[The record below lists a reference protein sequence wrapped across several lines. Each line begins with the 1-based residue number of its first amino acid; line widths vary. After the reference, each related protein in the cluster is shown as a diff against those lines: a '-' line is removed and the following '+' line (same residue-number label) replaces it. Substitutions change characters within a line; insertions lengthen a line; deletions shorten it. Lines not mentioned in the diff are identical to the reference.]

1 MAAATLLSFQIVNEG
16 KVQRDNIAVGEI
28 SQLSAGECFICLVF
42 GVHELGDEWTFR
54 SVRFAAKFQ
63 RSCYLETAGLLLQ
76 G

>member
-1 MAAATLLSFQIVNEG
+1 MVAATLLSIQIVNEG
-16 KVQRDNIAVGEI
+16 KVQADNITVGEI
-28 SQLSAGECFICLVF
+28 SQLPAGECFICLVF
-42 GVHELGDEWTFR
+42 GVHELGDECPLK